1 FYLGTGM
8 KKPPKPA
15 LYIAGSKAEAPL

>member
-1 FYLGTGM
+1 M